1 VRSVIGTKLIK
12 NGQMCIS
19 VDYALVPRGQ
29 VEDFIAHAQ
38 SYASNE
44 LGDYT
49 SSGDCTGII
58 TQRHLDRIE
67 AMVAEARESGARLIT
82 LGGEPDRESRRL
94 PLVLVIDPPAGL
106 RIMHEEVFGPI
117 LPVIPYDDLG
127 EALAEINAGERPLG
141 LYVYSK
147 NAEVAEGVLRR
158 TTSGGACVNICAL
171 QGALPS
177 LGFGGIG
184 QSGSGRHHG
193 IEGFREFSNPRGV
206 VVRGTGDLAD
216 AFLPPYGPVAEAIV
230 SSVFGAGP
238 ASG

>member
-1 VRSVIGTKLIK
+1 MRSVIGTKLIK

-19 VDYALVPRGQ
+19 VDYALVPRAQ
-29 VEDFIAHAQ
+29 IDDFIAHAQ
-38 SYASNE
+38 SYADNE
-44 LGDYT
+44 LADYT
-49 SSGDCTGII
+49 ASGDCTGII
-58 TQRHLDRIE
+58 TERHLERIE
-67 AMVAEARESGARLIT
+67 AMTAEAREAGARMVS
-82 LGGEPDRESRRL
+82 LGGEADRDSRRL
-94 PLVLVIDPPAGL
+94 PLVLVVDPPKDL
-106 RIMHEEVFGPI
+106 RIMQEEVFGPI

-127 EALAEINAGERPLG
+127 AALAGINAGERPLG

-147 NAEVAEGVLRR
+147 DSEVAEGVLRQ

-216 AFLPPYGPVAEAIV
+216 AFLPPYGAVVQAIV
-230 SSVFGAGP
+230 ASVFDGSA
-238 ASG
+238 

>member
-1 VRSVIGTKLIK
+1 
-12 NGQMCIS
+12 M
-19 VDYALVPRGQ
+19 VD
-29 VEDFIAHAQ
+29 
-38 SYASNE
+38 
-44 LGDYT
+44 
-49 SSGDCTGII
+49 
-58 TQRHLDRIE
+58 
-67 AMVAEARESGARLIT
+67 EARASGARMLS
-82 LGGEPDRESRRL
+82 LGGEGDRASRRL
-94 PLVLVIDPPAGL
+94 PLVLVIDPPQDL
-106 RIMHEEVFGPI
+106 RIMQEEVFGPI

-127 EALAEINAGERPLG
+127 EALAGINAGERPLG

-147 NAEVAEGVLRR
+147 DAEVAEGVLRQ

-230 SSVFGAGP
+230 SSVFDAAAPDEAG
-238 ASG
+238 

>member
-1 VRSVIGTKLIK
+1 
-12 NGQMCIS
+12 M
-19 VDYALVPRGQ
+19 
-29 VEDFIAHAQ
+29 
-38 SYASNE
+38 
-44 LGDYT
+44 
-49 SSGDCTGII
+49 I

-67 AMVAEARESGARLIT
+67 AMLDQAGASGARLVS
-82 LGGEPDRESRRL
+82 LGGEGDPATRRL
-94 PLVLVIDPPAGL
+94 PLVLVIDPPKDL
-106 RIMHEEVFGPI
+106 RIMQEEVFGPI
-117 LPVIPYDDLG
+117 LPVIPYDDLAT
-127 EALAEINAGERPLG
+127 ALAEINAGERPLA

-147 NAEVAEGVLRR
+147 DAEIAESVLQQ

-216 AFLPPYGPVAEAIV
+216 AFLPPYGPMTQAIV
-230 SSVFGAGP
+230 DSVFDA
-238 ASG
+238 AAQAAQE